1 MEYKD
6 YYKILGVPKN
16 ASTEE
21 IKKAYRKLA
30 LKYHPDRNPGDK
42 AAEEKFKEINEAYQ
56 VLSDPEKRAKY
67 DRFSESYRHWQST
80 GGQAPFNWEGWVQG
94 APGGVRVEFRDLDDL
109 LGGIGGFSDF
119 FRNLFG
125 GFGGMG
131 GMDFGE
137 AAYAQGGM
145 GSAQAQQR
153 ASRRQ
158 RPRAYEQPI
167 AISLT
172 EAYHGSTRHIA
183 VNGRRL
189 EVKIP
194 PGARTGTRVR
204 LPEAVPLPDGSKAD
218 LYLVIEVMPDPRFE
232 VKGYDL
238 HTEVTVDLYTA
249 VLGGEVKVPT
259 PAGDVILTLKPGTQ
273 PGQIYRLRGR
283 GMPHLKNP
291 DKHGDLY
298 VHVKVSLP
306 KKLTPRERELFEELA
321 RLHRGK

>member
-6 YYKILGVPKN
+6 YYKILGVDRN
-16 ASTEE
+16 ASAEE
-21 IKKAYRKLA
+21 IKKAYRQLA

-67 DRFSESYRHWQST
+67 DQFSASYQRWQAT
-80 GGQAPFNWEGWVQG
+80 GGQAPFDWESWGA

-125 GFGGMG
+125 GFGGMDFSDMGAAQSRG
-131 GMDFGE
+131 GYTG
-137 AAYAQGGM
+137 A
-145 GSAQAQQR
+145 ST
-153 ASRRQ
+153 SRRHK

-167 AISLT
+167 AIALQ
-172 EAYHGSTRHIA
+172 EAYHGSVRHIA

-194 PGARTGTRVR
+194 PGARTGTRIR
-204 LPEAVPLPDGSKAD
+204 LPEAVPLPDGTKAD
-218 LYLVIEVMPDPRFE
+218 LYLVVEVMPDPRFE
-232 VKGYDL
+232 VKGHDL

-249 VLGGEVKVPT
+249 VLGGEVTVPT
-259 PAGDVILTLKPGTQ
+259 PGGDVILTIKPGTQ
-273 PGQIYRLRGR
+273 PGQVYRLRGR
-283 GMPHLKNP
+283 GMPYLKNP
-291 DKHGDLY
+291 DRHGDLF
-298 VHVKVSLP
+298 VHVKVTIP
-306 KKLTPRERELFEELA
+306 KDLTPRERQLFEELA
-321 RLHRGK
+321 RLRGYR